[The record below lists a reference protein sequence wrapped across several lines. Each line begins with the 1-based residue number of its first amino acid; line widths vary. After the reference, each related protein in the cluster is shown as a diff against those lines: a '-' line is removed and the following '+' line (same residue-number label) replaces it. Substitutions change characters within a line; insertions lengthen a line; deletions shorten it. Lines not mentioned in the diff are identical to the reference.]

1 MAPLYDAHGQLISAP
16 GPANAPARPRLVPLE
31 PKPVELRDGTQ
42 GVALRDPHG
51 VLDGVAL
58 VTPAAYWILAHFDG
72 RRTAAEA
79 RNALEQAGLRVS
91 LADVERVAS
100 QAAEAG
106 LVAGPAYEARRA
118 AALAAFH
125 SAPREP
131 ACAGSSYPDDPSAL
145 EALLAS
151 FYADPAGP
159 GRRDVSSRAGAG
171 VRLLV
176 APHIDFG
183 RGGPVYAHAYAALE
197 GCDADL
203 FVVFGTAHA
212 SPRRLFTLTR
222 QDYATPLG
230 TVTTE
235 RAVVDALAAE
245 LGDDELFGD
254 ELVHRG
260 EHSCEFQMVWLRWL
274 FPDRPLRAVPVLC
287 SSISHLGDPARATS
301 RFLAALARATAG
313 RTVCHVAGA
322 DLAHVGPMYG
332 DERAP
337 SKDELAGFDRQDRS
351 TLARL
356 AGGDAGAFHRD
367 AILEDER
374 RRLCGVAPI
383 YAAMRASDRGARLL
397 RYGQWTDGTDMVSFA
412 AAAG

>member
-1 MAPLYDAHGQLISAP
+1 MPPLYDARGEPLSGSGAP
-16 GPANAPARPRLVPLE
+16 SRPRLIPLE
-31 PKPVELRDGTQ
+31 PRPVELQDGTE

-51 VLDGVAL
+51 ILEGVAF

-72 RRTAAEA
+72 RRTGQQV
-79 RNALEQAGLRVS
+79 RDALEQAGLRVA
-91 LADVERVAS
+91 LADVERVAA

-106 LVAGPAYEARRA
+106 LVEGPVHDARRA
-118 AALAAFH
+118 AALAAFRA
-125 SAPREP
+125 APRAP
-131 ACAGSSYPDDPSAL
+131 ACAGSSYP
-145 EALLAS
+145 
-151 FYADPAGP
+151 ADPAALSAQLARFYLDPQGP
-159 GRRDVSSRAGAG
+159 GRRDRASRAGDG

-183 RGGPVYAHAYAALE
+183 RGGPVYAHAYGALE

-212 SPRRLFTLTR
+212 SPHRLFTLTR

-230 TVTTE
+230 AVETD
-235 RAVVDALAAE
+235 RAVIDALAAA

-287 SSISHLGDPARATS
+287 SSISHLRDPGRETS
-301 RFLAALARATAG
+301 RFLAALSHATAG
-313 RTVCHVAGA
+313 RKVCYVAGA

-337 SKDELAGFDRQDRS
+337 TRDELGAFERQDRA
-351 TLARL
+351 TLACL
-356 AGGDAGAFHRD
+356 AGGDAGAFHGD
-367 AILEDER
+367 AIVGDER
-374 RRLCGVAPI
+374 RRLCGIAPI
-383 YAAMRASDRGARLL
+383 YAAMRASGRGARLL

-412 AAAG
+412 AAVG